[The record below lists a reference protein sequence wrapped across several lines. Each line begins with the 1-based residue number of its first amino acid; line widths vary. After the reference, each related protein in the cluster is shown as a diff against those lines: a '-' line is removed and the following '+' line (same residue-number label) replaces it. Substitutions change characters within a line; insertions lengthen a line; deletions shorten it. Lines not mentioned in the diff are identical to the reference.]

1 MNPAPHPH
9 RILIV
14 EDEPDMARVLQFNLS
29 RQGHEVEHAA
39 TLAAAAERLAGP
51 PFRLVL
57 LDLRLPDGSG
67 LDFLAGRRQD
77 LPPVIVVSA
86 LGDETTVVE
95 ALNRGA
101 EDFVVKPFR
110 IRELLARV
118 SGTLRRHDAPPAPRT
133 PDETVEDGGL
143 RLDLATHEAN
153 ADGEPVTLTR
163 SEFRLVLHFLRH
175 PGRVLTRKQLCDE
188 ALEAGGSVQ
197 ERTIDAHIR
206 TIRRKLGNQGQRI
219 ATVWGVGYRLVE
231 PGEEE

>member
-1 MNPAPHPH
+1 MNAAPTPH

-39 TLAAAAERLAGP
+39 TLAEATERLAAP
-51 PFRLVL
+51 PFQLVL

-67 LDFLAGRRQD
+67 LDFLAGQQG

-86 LGDETTVVE
+86 LGDESTVVE

-118 SGTLRRHDAPPAPRT
+118 SATLRRHAPAAVPANA
-133 PDETVEDGGL
+133 EVVEDGGL
-143 RLDLATHEAN
+143 RLDLASHEATS
-153 ADGEPVTLTR
+153 DGELAPLTR
-163 SEFRLVLHFLRH
+163 SEFRLVLHFLRQ

-231 PGEEE
+231 LGDEE